1 VSRPVPL
8 NLQVHP
14 FLKSLLKN
22 KEHPALVFNQLIEQ
36 IWMGKIPLY
45 KNLDENGLSAFY
57 VDRSALEMAKRLM
70 VDLLAERRRRKF
82 FNHQP
87 SLFENIC

>member
-1 VSRPVPL
+1 
-8 NLQVHP
+8 
-14 FLKSLLKN
+14 LKN
-22 KEHPALVFNQLIEQ
+22 KGRSALVFNQLIGQ
-36 IWMGKIPLY
+36 IWKGEIPLY
-45 KNLDENGLSAFY
+45 KSLNENGLSAFY

-70 VDLLAERRRRKF
+70 VNLLAEQRRRKF